1 MATETNHSGVLQALS
16 HFPTRRKGAFLSL
29 ETLMYIVVLLI
40 LLAIG
45 LGLFSQR
52 ESAKVATARS
62 ELDQIRT
69 ATIEYNSYHIT
80 SQYPSDPSVLLETL
94 PATESTDG
102 LEHGPFLQP
111 NDRWKSG
118 GSGLADPWGGT
129 YSYVGAGQD
138 VTAIQ
143 TDGGGHLKTPLSVPI
158 TNTKS

>member
-1 MATETNHSGVLQALS
+1 MATETKPIGVLQALS
-16 HFPTRRKGAFLSL
+16 HFPARRKGAFLSL
-29 ETLMYIVVLLI
+29 ETLMYIVVLLV

-80 SQYPSDPSVLLETL
+80 SQYPSDPSVLLDKL
-94 PATESTDG
+94 SASESTDG

-111 NDRWKSG
+111 NDRWQGSG
-118 GSGLADPWGGT
+118 TGLADPWGGT
-129 YSYVGAGQD
+129 YTYVGAGQD
-138 VTAIQ
+138 VTAVQ
-143 TDGGGHLKTPLSVPI
+143 TDGGGHLKTPLSISI
-158 TNTKS
+158 TNTGT